1 MKKADLDADPILQF
15 TVWLQQAVD
24 SGLPEPTAMTLAT
37 ASADGV
43 PAARMVLLKGC
54 DARGFIFF
62 TNYESAKGR
71 DLVANRRAALVFFW
85 APLERQVRVAGDV
98 SRLSPEESDAYF
110 ASRPRGARLGA
121 LASRQSSVIPN
132 REALERR
139 LAEVQAAYPGDPI
152 PRPHYWGGFRVTPR
166 WIEFWQARPDR
177 LHDRLRYTQQ
187 PDNAWTIERLAP

>member
-15 TVWLQQAVD
+15 TMWLQQAVEA
-24 SGLPEPTAMTLAT
+24 GLPEPTAMTLAT

-54 DARGFIFF
+54 DPRGFIFF
-62 TNYESAKGR
+62 SNYESAKGH
-71 DLVANRRAALVFFW
+71 DLAANPRAALVFFW

-110 ASRPRGARLGA
+110 ASRPRGSRLGA

-139 LAEVQAAYPGDPI
+139 LAEVETLYPGDAI
-152 PRPHYWGGFRVTPR
+152 PRPAYWGGFCVSPR
-166 WIEFWQARPDR
+166 WIEFWQGRPSR
-177 LHDRLRYTQQ
+177 LHDRLRYTRQ
-187 PDNAWTIERLAP
+187 PDEAWTVERLAP

>member
-1 MKKADLDADPILQF
+1 MKKADLDADPIVQF
-15 TVWLQQAVD
+15 TVWLQQAAEA
-24 SGLPEPTAMTLAT
+24 GLPEPTAMTLAT
-37 ASADGV
+37 AGADGV

-54 DARGFIFF
+54 DERGFIFF

-71 DLVANRRAALVFFW
+71 DLAANPRAALVFFW

-98 SRLSPEESDAYF
+98 SRLPAEESEAYF

-139 LAEVQAAYPGDPI
+139 LAEMEARYPGDLV
-152 PRPHYWGGFRVTPR
+152 PRPPYWGGFCVAPR
-166 WIEFWQARPDR
+166 WIEFWQARPGR
-177 LHDRLRYTQQ
+177 LHDRLRYTRQ
-187 PDNAWTIERLAP
+187 PDNAWTIKRLSP

>member
-1 MKKADLDADPILQF
+1 MKKADLDADPIVQF
-15 TVWLQQAVD
+15 TIWLQQAVEA
-24 SGLPEPTAMTLAT
+24 GLPEPTAMTLAT

-54 DARGFIFF
+54 DPRGFIFF
-62 TNYESAKGR
+62 SNYESAKGH
-71 DLVANRRAALVFFW
+71 DLAANPRAALVFFW

-110 ASRPRGARLGA
+110 ASRPRGSRLGA

-139 LAEVQAAYPGDPI
+139 LAEVETLYPSDAI
-152 PRPHYWGGFRVTPR
+152 PRPAYWGGFLVAPR
-166 WIEFWQARPDR
+166 WIEFWQGRPSR
-177 LHDRLRYTQQ
+177 LHDRLRYTRQ
-187 PDNAWTIERLAP
+187 PDEAWTVERLAP